1 MYSDFYRQPQFQ
13 PAPYQQQFQ
22 PQQQIQ
28 APTLDERIWVQNENA
43 AEAYLVAPNS
53 FVRLWDANN
62 NMFYEKRTDAT
73 GRPLPM
79 EVYEYKLRQPQAVTE
94 KPNNNDVTIELQK
107 QIEALQGRIEALE
120 KAEKGPVKANAKR
133 KSDAD
138 DTDAD

>member
-1 MYSDFYRQPQFQ
+1 MQ
-13 PAPYQQQFQ
+13 Q
-22 PQQQIQ
+22 PQQNMV
-28 APTLDERIWVQNENA
+28 PTQMSGASADDRIWVQGRGA

-79 EVYEYKLRQPQAVTE
+79 GVYEYKLRQPQAVTE